1 MFSVTGASL
10 DPDIGMLNRG
20 KSALVYDIME
30 PFKADMIDREAIRF
44 VREDLLEQ
52 DFERGPT
59 RCILSDPCMKE
70 LIQLFHGTINQDL
83 IDRQVATLR
92 QSLLEKTDYII
103 ER

>member
-1 MFSVTGASL
+1 
-10 DPDIGMLNRG
+10 
-20 KSALVYDIME
+20 ME

-44 VREDLLEQ
+44 IREDFLAQ
-52 DFERGPT
+52 DFECGPT
-59 RCILSDPCMKE
+59 RCILSDSCMKE
-70 LIQLFHGTINQDL
+70 LIRLFHGTINQDV